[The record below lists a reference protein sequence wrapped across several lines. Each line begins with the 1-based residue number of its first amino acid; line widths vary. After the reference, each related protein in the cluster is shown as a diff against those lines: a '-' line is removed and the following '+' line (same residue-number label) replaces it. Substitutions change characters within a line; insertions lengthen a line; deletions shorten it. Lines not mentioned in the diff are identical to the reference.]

1 LNVFTVLFIQ
11 MKKKIYTI
19 SNKLRVKEILLMTGF
34 SFIGLIFAPY
44 SAEDYKLLIP
54 LSFFILL
61 FVINIYFLNFYSD
74 YNEDLRSNRLNN
86 EIAFPRSFYLK
97 NFFLTLVTLLALSV
111 LLSYTL
117 TTLYILIVFFWAMYY
132 LPPLRLKSKFALG
145 TLVHFIAGM
154 LHFHIGYVVF
164 DNISLHSTLIS
175 IFFALLLSIGHLNHE
190 ALDYDNDV
198 KTGIKTMAVRIGLQR
213 MYLLK
218 LNLILL
224 TFVYWFLIYSF
235 SIIDGFQF
243 YIFSVPLVII
253 LILLKTRWYTA
264 QTFQMISRVGFL
276 IAGIL
281 YLIATTIL

>member
-1 LNVFTVLFIQ
+1 
-11 MKKKIYTI
+11 
-19 SNKLRVKEILLMTGF
+19 MTGF
-34 SFIGLIFAPY
+34 SFIGLIFAPH
-44 SAEDYKLLIP
+44 SVEDYKLLIP

-74 YNEDLRSNRLNN
+74 YNEDLKSNRLNN

-97 NFFLTLVTLLALSV
+97 NFLLTCIILLALSV

-117 TTLYILIVFFWAMYY
+117 TTLYILIIFFWAMYY

-164 DNISLHSTLIS
+164 DDISLYSTLIS

-190 ALDYDNDV
+190 ALDYDNDIN
-198 KTGIKTMAVRIGLQR
+198 TGIKTMAVRIGLQR

-218 LNLILL
+218 SILILITL
-224 TFVYWFLIYSF
+224 AYWILAYLF
-235 SIIDGFQF
+235 SITNGVQF
-243 YIFSVPLVII
+243 YIFSAPLVII
-253 LILLKTRWYTA
+253 LFFLKTKWYTV
-264 QTFQMISRVGFL
+264 QNFQKISRAGFL
-276 IAGIL
+276 IAGII
-281 YLIATTIL
+281 YFMATTIL